1 MRRAVPGDAGALT
14 EIWLAAFAAALP
26 TVRTVHSAAE
36 VRRWMGEVVIARQET
51 WVADIDGSP
60 AGFVSLTGDDV
71 DQLYLAPD
79 RRGQGLGDLLIEK
92 AKAQRP
98 GGLSLWTFQVNE
110 PAYRFYLRHGF
121 REVERTDGEHNEE
134 REPDIRMRWQPR
146 GR

>member
-1 MRRAVPGDAGALT
+1 
-14 EIWLAAFAAALP
+14 
-26 TVRTVHSAAE
+26 
-36 VRRWMGEVVIARQET
+36 MGEVVIARQET

-79 RRGQGLGDLLIEK
+79 RRGQGLGYLLIEK

-110 PAYRFYLRHGF
+110 PARRFYLRHGF